1 MRINFVSNELVLPLL
16 LLENLCS
23 GRHDLCKNV
32 KKIVFG
38 REYLKREPEQGG
50 DTIAG
55 PLLEPG
61 SIAAQIKTLLT
72 SPESALQYAV
82 NEFLYTICD
91 KDGNARSFIRS
102 FASFVLFSLAAATV
116 VSYFG
121 LGQAAGLAAMKGLF
135 KPKETTREDVEKIL
149 EEKKR
154 ARERK
159 QNEDAKS

>member
-1 MRINFVSNELVLPLL
+1 MLSTSSCTPSATKTVMLVCSFV
-16 LLENLCS
+16 
-23 GRHDLCKNV
+23 
-32 KKIVFG
+32 
-38 REYLKREPEQGG
+38 
-50 DTIAG
+50 
-55 PLLEPG
+55 
-61 SIAAQIKTLLT
+61 
-72 SPESALQYAV
+72 
-82 NEFLYTICD
+82 
-91 KDGNARSFIRS
+91 RSFVR
-102 FASFVLFSLAAATV
+102 SFVLFSLAAATV